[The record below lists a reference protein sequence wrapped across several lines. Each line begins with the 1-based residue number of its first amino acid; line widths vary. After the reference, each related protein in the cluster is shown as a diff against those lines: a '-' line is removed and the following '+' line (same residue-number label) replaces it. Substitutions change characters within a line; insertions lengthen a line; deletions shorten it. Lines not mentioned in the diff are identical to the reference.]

1 MELFRSYDELSDQQ
15 QEMENRLDEA
25 EDVKLP

>member
-1 MELFRSYDELSDQQ
+1 MELFRSYDELCEQQ